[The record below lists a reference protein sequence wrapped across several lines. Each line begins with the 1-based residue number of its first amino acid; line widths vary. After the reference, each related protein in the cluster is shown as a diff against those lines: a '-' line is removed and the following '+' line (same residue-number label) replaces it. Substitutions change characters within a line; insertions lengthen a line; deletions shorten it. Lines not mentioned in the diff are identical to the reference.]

1 MQISVVG
8 LWHLGS
14 VTAACLADKGFTV
27 IGYDS
32 EDRIIEN
39 FNAGRLP
46 IFEPGLEDM
55 VYKNINNGNLSFS
68 SNPASI
74 KDSDLIWVT
83 IDTPVDEKDKAD
95 IGFVMNEI
103 EILFPHIKSGAAVLI
118 SSQLPV
124 GSVALLENA
133 YAKVFPNND
142 VSFTCSPENL
152 RLGKAIDVFMNP
164 DRIITGIRRE
174 EDKNKLIPVLH
185 QISENIIWMKV
196 ESAEMTKHALN
207 AFLATSVVFIN
218 ELAVLCEHVGA
229 NAKEVERGLKS
240 EMRIGEKA
248 YLRPGSAFAGGT
260 LARDVTYL
268 VKKEEEHGL
277 SSVFFSGIIQS
288 NESHKHW
295 VRLKLSSI
303 FKSLKNKK
311 IGLLGLT
318 YKPGTNTLRRST
330 AIDICYWLNE
340 KQAVVSAYDP
350 EVKSLPEELS
360 KFVTLE
366 NSIQDVLFKNEAV
379 IVATEWP
386 KFKELASFDLSMI
399 GKEFY
404 ILDENAFLK
413 NELDKEG
420 INYIS
425 IGQSL

>member
-32 EDRIIEN
+32 EDRVIEN

-83 IDTPVDEKDKAD
+83 IDTPVDEQDKAD
-95 IGFVMNEI
+95 IGFVINEI
-103 EILFPHIKSGAAVLI
+103 EILFPHIRSGATVLI
-118 SSQLPV
+118 ASQLPV
-124 GSVALLENA
+124 GSVAFLENA
-133 YAKVFPNND
+133 YAKGFPEND
-142 VSFTCSPENL
+142 VSFACSPENL

-174 EDKNKLIPVLH
+174 EDKNKLTPVLH

-288 NESHKHW
+288 NENHKHW

-318 YKPGTNTLRRST
+318 YKPGTDTLRRST

-340 KQAVVSAYDP
+340 QKAVVSAFDP
-350 EVKSLPEELS
+350 QVKSLPQELS
-360 KFVTLE
+360 KFVSLE
-366 NSIQDVLFKNEAV
+366 NSVQDVIVKNDAV
-379 IVATEWP
+379 IVATELP
-386 KFKELASFDLSMI
+386 KFKELASFDLSII